1 MGEEA
6 LHVGATILLPGTH
19 QNPENHHICIVLS
32 DPEDTDGR
40 QVLYV
45 PITTARKK
53 CDETCILEV
62 GDHPFIKHT
71 SCVHYAM
78 MNQRSEA
85 HLLKV
90 GKLREPLQP
99 DVLGRVLDGVMRSPR
114 SAPWAKKF
122 LSGE

>member
-1 MGEEA
+1 MNDGV
-6 LHVGATILLPGTH
+6 LHAGATILLPGTH
-19 QNPENHHICIVLS
+19 QNPDNYHICVVLS
-32 DPEDTDGR
+32 DPENAEGR

-45 PITTARKK
+45 PIITARRK

-78 MNQRSEA
+78 MNQRSEF

-90 GKLREPLQP
+90 GKLREPLQS
-99 DVLGRVLDGVMRSPR
+99 DVLSRVLDGVMRSPR
-114 SAPWAKKF
+114 SAPWAKK
-122 LSGE
+122 LLTGD